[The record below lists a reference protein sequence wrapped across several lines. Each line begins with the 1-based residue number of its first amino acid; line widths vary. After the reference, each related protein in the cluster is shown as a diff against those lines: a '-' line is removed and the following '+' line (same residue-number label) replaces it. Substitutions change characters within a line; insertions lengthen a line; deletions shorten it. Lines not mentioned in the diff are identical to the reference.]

1 MFSYWTSYY
10 SQSSTNAWPPL
21 YNSLFFVPMD
31 SKKFIHWL
39 LFKASLQLP
48 PLYNGYFCPQGARCR
63 EVQLY
68 ITLGLVKHPL
78 KYGATCHGWI
88 FCFLSH
94 VTRSSTQFSITFS
107 WFSIF
112 DSCRNRESSR
122 ELRLTTDCQLTFERY
137 SMVHVQRFGWFL
149 VKTFTPA

>member
-10 SQSSTNAWPPL
+10 SQSSTNGHL
-21 YNSLFFVPMD
+21 STYNSLFFVPMD

-48 PLYNGYFCPQGARCR
+48 PIYNGYFCPQGGHCR

-68 ITLGLVKHPL
+68 ITMGLVKHPL

-94 VTRSSTQFSITFS
+94 VTRSSTQFSKTFS
-107 WFSIF
+107 WFSSF
-112 DSCRNRESSR
+112 DSCRNRES
-122 ELRLTTDCQLTFERY
+122 RLTTDCQLTFERY

>member
-1 MFSYWTSYY
+1 MATSL
-10 SQSSTNAWPPL
+10 QQP
-21 YNSLFFVPMD
+21 FFRPD
-31 SKKFIHWL
+31 GQKKFIHWL

-48 PLYNGYFCPQGARCR
+48 PIYNGYFCPQGGRCR

-68 ITLGLVKHPL
+68 ITMGLVKHPL

-94 VTRSSTQFSITFS
+94 VTRSSTQFSKTFS

-112 DSCRNRESSR
+112 DACRNRESSR
-122 ELRLTTDCQLTFERY
+122 ESRLTTDCQLTFERY

>member
-10 SQSSTNAWPPL
+10 SQSSTNGHLSTTA
-21 YNSLFFVPMD
+21 FFSVPMD

-48 PLYNGYFCPQGARCR
+48 PIYNGYFCSQGGRCR

-68 ITLGLVKHPL
+68 ITMGLVKHPL

-88 FCFLSH
+88 FCLLSH
-94 VTRSSTQFSITFS
+94 VTRSSTQFSKTFS

-112 DSCRNRESSR
+112 DSCRNRES
-122 ELRLTTDCQLTFERY
+122 RLTTDCQLTFERY

>member
-1 MFSYWTSYY
+1 MHGHLSTTAFFSSRWTAKNSYID
-10 SQSSTNAWPPL
+10 SCLKPL
-21 YNSLFFVPMD
+21 YNFHLFTM
-31 SKKFIHWL
+31 
-39 LFKASLQLP
+39 
-48 PLYNGYFCPQGARCR
+48 GARCR

-149 VKTFTPA
+149 VKTFTPAQLFWGLLSYL

>member
-10 SQSSTNAWPPL
+10 SQSSTNGHLSTTA
-21 YNSLFFVPMD
+21 FFSVPMD
-31 SKKFIHWL
+31 KKNSYIDSCLKPLHNFH
-39 LFKASLQLP
+39 LFTMATFF
-48 PLYNGYFCPQGARCR
+48 YPQGGHCR

-68 ITLGLVKHPL
+68 ITMGLVKHPL
-78 KYGATCHGWI
+78 KYGATCRVWI

-112 DSCRNRESSR
+112 DSCRNRESSQ
-122 ELRLTTDCQLTFERY
+122 EARLTTDCQLTFERY
-137 SMVHVQRFGWFL
+137 SMVHVQRFSWFL
-149 VKTFTPA
+149 IKNFTPA

>member
-10 SQSSTNAWPPL
+10 SQSSTNGHLSTTAFFSSRWTAKNSYIDSCLKPL
-21 YNSLFFVPMD
+21 YNFHLFTMATF
-31 SKKFIHWL
+31 
-39 LFKASLQLP
+39 
-48 PLYNGYFCPQGARCR
+48 FCPQGGRCR

-68 ITLGLVKHPL
+68 ITMGLVKHPL

-94 VTRSSTQFSITFS
+94 MTRSSTQFSKTFS
-107 WFSIF
+107 WFLIF
-112 DSCRNRESSR
+112 DSCRNRES
-122 ELRLTTDCQLTFERY
+122 RLTTDCQLTFEWY

>member
-10 SQSSTNAWPPL
+10 SQSSTNGHLSTTAFFSSRWTAKNSYIDSCLKPL
-21 YNSLFFVPMD
+21 YNFHLFTMATF
-31 SKKFIHWL
+31 
-39 LFKASLQLP
+39 
-48 PLYNGYFCPQGARCR
+48 FCPQGGRCR

-68 ITLGLVKHPL
+68 ITMGLVKHPL

-107 WFSIF
+107 RFLIF
-112 DSCRNRESSR
+112 DLCRNRES
-122 ELRLTTDCQLTFERY
+122 RLTTDCQLTFERY

>member
-10 SQSSTNAWPPL
+10 SQSSTNGHLSTTA
-21 YNSLFFVPMD
+21 FFSVPMD

-48 PLYNGYFCPQGARCR
+48 PIYNGYFCPQGGLCR

-68 ITLGLVKHPL
+68 ITMGLVKHPL

-94 VTRSSTQFSITFS
+94 VTRSSTQFSKTFS
-107 WFSIF
+107 WLSSF
-112 DSCRNRESSR
+112 DSCRNRES
-122 ELRLTTDCQLTFERY
+122 RLTTDCQLTFERY